1 MDSSEDDFQV
11 DLRDLISQSP
21 IKKTTTREPPP
32 AVSGV
37 HLRVPDLGPPS
48 RVGLSEEL
56 FQVTRNLRKMDRI
69 LSTPVTYRR
78 TPRPTRLN
86 NDKVNRFIST
96 LRQSNPDFALDDQLR
111 GRYYG
116 RNGDTMPP
124 PPGQSTANM
133 SSSLDSQ
140 LESFLDKEN
149 IFPEPTKKLSKK
161 QNQQSSSNALILGRV
176 DLNSGKRKRGSRTM
190 SLSPPLQRSPT
201 PYSDQ
206 EDAIEFAQ
214 RSPKR
219 RCVPQHRFVRPQRS
233 SLVSGRR
240 HGIYIVD
247 SSTGSLDEA
256 TSYATELN
264 SSAPGEFQYP
274 DNPNEIVHIPTE
286 SLPKKMAI
294 IRMVETKSNPSE
306 ATTRVKK
313 KVQWK
318 EDLKD

>member
-1 MDSSEDDFQV
+1 MDLSEDDFQV
-11 DLRDLISQSP
+11 DLRDLISQLP

-32 AVSGV
+32 AVLGV

-124 PPGQSTANM
+124 PPGQLTANM
-133 SSSLDSQ
+133 LSSLDSQ

-161 QNQQSSSNALILGRV
+161 QNQQLSSNALILGRV
-176 DLNSGKRKRGSRTM
+176 DLNSGKRKRGLRTM
-190 SLSPPLQRSPT
+190 SLSPPLQRLPT

-214 RSPKR
+214 RLPKR
-219 RCVPQHRFVRPQRS
+219 RCVPQHRFVRPQRLL
-233 SLVSGRR
+233 LVSGRR

-247 SSTGSLDEA
+247 SLTGSLDEA

-264 SSAPGEFQYP
+264 LLAPGEFQYP

>member
-1 MDSSEDDFQV
+1 MDLSEDDFQV
-11 DLRDLISQSP
+11 DLRDLIAQLP

-32 AVSGV
+32 AVLGV

-124 PPGQSTANM
+124 PPGQLTANM
-133 SSSLDSQ
+133 LSSLDSQ

-161 QNQQSSSNALILGRV
+161 QNQQLSSNALILGRV
-176 DLNSGKRKRGSRTM
+176 DLNSGKRKRGLRTM
-190 SLSPPLQRSPT
+190 SLSPPLQRLPT

-206 EDAIEFAQ
+206 EDATEIAQ
-214 RSPKR
+214 RLPKR
-219 RCVPQHRFVRPQRS
+219 RCVPQHRFVRPQRLL
-233 SLVSGRR
+233 LVSGRR

-247 SSTGSLDEA
+247 SLTGSLDEA

-264 SSAPGEFQYP
+264 LLAPGEFQYP

-294 IRMVETKSNPSE
+294 IRMVETKSNPTE